1 MSRNRL
7 LGIVPFLS
15 LLLVNSSVCSLAHAE
30 TAQDLEMAK
39 ALFED
44 GRRLMAE
51 GRYDAA
57 CGKFESSMARARGIG
72 TKFNLAD
79 CEEHRGSFAKAQ
91 ALFLDVAEQAREAGQ
106 SDREALA
113 RGRAVAIDEKLAHLQ
128 IDQDTPGGDIQLDGR
143 ALSAAEAQELLAIP
157 TGKHRITVSAPAKK
171 AWTKEIDVPRP
182 GTFVIV
188 TVPRLEPAVAAHVHR
203 RAPAVPVLAPTTD
216 APLVD
221 SDPDLGNG
229 VRRTALIL
237 GGVGVGAAVAGV
249 AFGLQFLSDNHDA
262 QHICPTS
269 YGCSE
274 TEIEQH
280 ARYISDAHA
289 ARTRAF
295 LSAGVGVAAFAGA
308 AILYFTSPRHGAL
321 RATTGL
327 GPNGAWNVA
336 VHGDF

>member
-7 LGIVPFLS
+7 LGIVPLLS

-30 TAQDLEMAK
+30 TAQDLEVAK

-128 IDQDTPGGDIQLDGR
+128 IDQETPGGDIQ
-143 ALSAAEAQELLAIP
+143 
-157 TGKHRITVSAPAKK
+157 
-171 AWTKEIDVPRP
+171 
-182 GTFVIV
+182 
-188 TVPRLEPAVAAHVHR
+188 
-203 RAPAVPVLAPTTD
+203 
-216 APLVD
+216 
-221 SDPDLGNG
+221 
-229 VRRTALIL
+229 
-237 GGVGVGAAVAGV
+237 
-249 AFGLQFLSDNHDA
+249 
-262 QHICPTS
+262 
-269 YGCSE
+269 
-274 TEIEQH
+274 
-280 ARYISDAHA
+280 
-289 ARTRAF
+289 
-295 LSAGVGVAAFAGA
+295 
-308 AILYFTSPRHGAL
+308 
-321 RATTGL
+321 
-327 GPNGAWNVA
+327 
-336 VHGDF
+336 